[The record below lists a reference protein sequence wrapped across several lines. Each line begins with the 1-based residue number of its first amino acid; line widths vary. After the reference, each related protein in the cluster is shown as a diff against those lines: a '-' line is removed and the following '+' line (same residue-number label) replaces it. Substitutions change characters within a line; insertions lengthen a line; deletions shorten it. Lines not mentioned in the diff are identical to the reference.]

1 MSRTVERY
9 IKRVRKKL
17 IAGTKTKAKLTDG
30 LRDSIAELGDEP
42 SYDDLIRTFGTPAQ
56 AAAELQ
62 HYVDEDEVYSE
73 RSRSKRT
80 AIMLGVV
87 SAILILILASY
98 MWYVDNDTVYL
109 GNKEIIEISDYAK
122 GF

>member
-17 IAGTKTKAKLTDG
+17 IAGTKTKAKLIDG

-62 HYVDEDEVYSE
+62 HYVDEDEVYSD
-73 RSRSKRT
+73 RSRSKHT
-80 AIMLGVV
+80 AILLGVV
-87 SAILILILASY
+87 AAVLLVALAAY
-98 MWYVDNDTVYL
+98 MWYVDNDIVYL
-109 GNKEIIEISDYAK
+109 GNKEIIEISYYAE

>member
-42 SYDDLIRTFGTPAQ
+42 SYDDLIRSFGTPAQ

-73 RSRSKRT
+73 RSKSKRT
-80 AIMLGVV
+80 AIVLGVV
-87 SAILILILASY
+87 SAVLLIALVAY
-98 MWYVDNDTVYL
+98 MWYVSTDTDYYYV
-109 GNKEIIEISDYAK
+109 KEVIDTFILRI
-122 GF
+122 